1 MTQTSRFWGGTVT
14 GDAGPYSN
22 DQFNFVSYTLF
33 GGSTYVDA
41 GYSVGYLNELA
52 VTTPSANTLSIA
64 SGAAMVSG
72 IWYANTSVVSQAVA
86 NADSG
91 ETRIDTVCLKASW
104 ALQTV
109 RIALHA
115 GISAPSPVAPTL
127 TQTLGVTYEIP
138 LAQATINSAGVIS
151 LTDARVK
158 LALGFSPSG
167 TAAAGKFVIATGA
180 SSFEWAY
187 TADANITLANQV
199 FS

>member
-1 MTQTSRFWGGTVT
+1 MAQSSRFWGGNVT

-22 DQFNFVSYTLF
+22 DQFNFVPYTLF
-33 GGSTYVDA
+33 GGSTYVNA

-64 SGAAMVSG
+64 SGVAMVGG
-72 IWYANTSVVSQAVA
+72 IWYANTSAVSQAVA
-86 NADSG
+86 NAGSG

-115 GISAPSPVAPTL
+115 GISAASPVAPTL

-138 LAQATINSAGVIS
+138 LAQATINSAGVIT

-167 TAAAGKFVIATGA
+167 TASAGKFVIATGA
-180 SSFEWAY
+180 GSFEWAY
-187 TADANITLANQV
+187 TVDANITLANQV

>member
-1 MTQTSRFWGGTVT
+1 MFKSKLGITNGT
-14 GDAGPYSN
+14 DCP
-22 DQFNFVSYTLF
+22 
-33 GGSTYVDA
+33 
-41 GYSVGYLNELA
+41 
-52 VTTPSANTLSIA
+52 
-64 SGAAMVSG
+64 
-72 IWYANTSVVSQAVA
+72 
-86 NADSG
+86 
-91 ETRIDTVCLKASW
+91 
-104 ALQTV
+104 
-109 RIALHA
+109 
-115 GISAPSPVAPTL
+115 
-127 TQTLGVTYEIP
+127 QTLGVTYEIP